1 MKLVPRTRQY
11 FSTWHHDFD
20 EFFLLFL
27 WFYTIFFQVSLVHD
41 FCFFGQKSC
50 HFGQKWYRLFHHNHL
65 TNGICL
71 EKRIHDFVFFC
82 IENYSSN
89 ETLTTFQLW
98 VHSHLTHNWR
108 LAPKTAFYANA
119 RASACSTASLLSSA
133 LSSQRTI
140 HMHSF
145 VESNECSSMIVI
157 KIA

>member
-50 HFGQKWYRLFHHNHL
+50 HFGQKWYRLIHHNHL

-71 EKRIHDFVFFC
+71 KKRIHDFVFFFVLRIIRQMKLLQLFSC
-82 IENYSSN
+82 GFIPTWRTTEDLLQRLHFTRTRAPVQAAQQVYSV
-89 ETLTTFQLW
+89 QLS
-98 VHSHLTHNWR
+98 V
-108 LAPKTAFYANA
+108 
-119 RASACSTASLLSSA
+119 LS
-133 LSSQRTI
+133 
-140 HMHSF
+140 
-145 VESNECSSMIVI
+145 V
-157 KIA
+157 